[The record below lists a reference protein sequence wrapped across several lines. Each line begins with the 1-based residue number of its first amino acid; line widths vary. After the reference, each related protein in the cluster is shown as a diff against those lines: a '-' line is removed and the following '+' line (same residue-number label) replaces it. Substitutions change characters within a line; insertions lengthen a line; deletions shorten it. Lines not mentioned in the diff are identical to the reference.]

1 MAGEGIPTVAYNVL
15 LLYSFSMSGRGVT
28 KLVELLEF
36 YEVVYLQNGETIPS
50 HHSQYSSWY
59 KGFYLTSTGNALAD
73 SCKLMVAQLDPKS
86 DLQSLFALRVSTS
99 IPFNGEMFGFTC
111 YVC

>member
-36 YEVVYLQNGETIPS
+36 YEVVYLQIRVVIEG
-50 HHSQYSSWY
+50 SS
-59 KGFYLTSTGNALAD
+59 L
-73 SCKLMVAQLDPKS
+73 
-86 DLQSLFALRVSTS
+86 
-99 IPFNGEMFGFTC
+99 
-111 YVC
+111 